1 MMLLGVLAQ
10 RVLAAVVNLL
20 TNGDFAQ
27 EGAGWAAYS
36 RSSGGDEGTATSF
49 TAFADGACQ
58 LTNSGGFRGSNF
70 GGIRRDLDQLTVVGA
85 IYRVT
90 FDYSGALAGE
100 PQSRLRIGGVARL
113 LNLPAAS
120 GSYSADITASNATAV
135 FALDV
140 SGVAN
145 GPPAVVDNIRVT
157 KL

>member
-1 MMLLGVLAQ
+1 MLLGILAAQ
-10 RVLAAVVNLL
+10 RVLAAIVNLL

-27 EGAGWAAYS
+27 AGAGWTVYS

-58 LTNSGGFRGSNF
+58 LTNSGGFRGSNY
-70 GGIRRDLDQLTVVGA
+70 GGIRRDLDQLTVIGA

-100 PQSRLRIGGVARL
+100 AHSTLRVGGVTRL

-120 GSYSADITASNATAV
+120 GSYSTDITASKAIAL

-140 SGVAN
+140 AGVAN
-145 GPPAVVDNIRVT
+145 GPPVVIDNIKVT